1 MPSPFPHVVGDVAM
15 GGAAAPGALTGALM
29 PTPAGAPRAHY
40 MGQASSAAR
49 VPFPSAAPVGARAG
63 AGTSMGGGPFRAPLP
78 PSNAPRRR
86 NSMLPPVPAM
96 TPRVT
101 QGAGAA
107 AAARPGF
114 AASESE

>member
-1 MPSPFPHVVGDVAM
+1 
-15 GGAAAPGALTGALM
+15 
-29 PTPAGAPRAHY
+29 
-40 MGQASSAAR
+40 
-49 VPFPSAAPVGARAG
+49 
-63 AGTSMGGGPFRAPLP
+63 MGGGPFRAPLP

-114 AASESE
+114 AASEVANATSAEFSDYRATTQPPHRHCTSPMTRLLRYTTTSLRPLVAPLY